1 MGMYTEYEI
10 NTTDFVIPDSLS
22 ECYEIRSLKNHMECD
37 SKWYGHENDMMVLSD
52 YNDGIK
58 FVLSGISECFGY
70 EVSIEGF
77 ERNMFEKTFLNGKLI
92 SHKIAKIV
100 MTETINEVK

>member
-1 MGMYTEYEI
+1 MGMYTNYTI
-10 NTTDFVIPDSLS
+10 NRQDFKIPENTDCFQIKDLLRYG
-22 ECYEIRSLKNHMECD
+22 ECE
-37 SKWYGHENDMMVLSD
+37 SKWYEHENDMMVLSD
-52 YNDGIK
+52 YNEGIK

-77 ERNMFEKTFLNGKLI
+77 ERNMFEKTFLNGKMI